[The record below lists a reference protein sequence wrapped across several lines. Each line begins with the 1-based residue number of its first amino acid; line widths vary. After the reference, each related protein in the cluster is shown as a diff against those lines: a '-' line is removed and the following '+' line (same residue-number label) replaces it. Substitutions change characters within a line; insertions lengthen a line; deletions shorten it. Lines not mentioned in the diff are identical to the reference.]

1 MKIKWKGLLK
11 NGRALYLAYDQGLEH
26 GPEGDFN
33 DKNIDPSYV
42 INIAKKSGFQG
53 IVFQKGIAEKYN
65 EEIKKSKIPLIIKLN
80 GKTKLYKGEALSEQ
94 ICSVDEALKLGAKAV
109 GFTIYLGS
117 AHEAHMISHFAKI
130 EREAH
135 KKGIPV
141 MLWAYPRG
149 KKIKNDVSREN
160 MAYSA
165 RLGLE
170 LGADVVKIKWNGKE
184 EDLRWAIKSAGK
196 CKLIVAGG
204 KKINESD
211 FLKQAKKIISC
222 GASGMA
228 IGRNLWGSNN
238 PLSLAK
244 ELNKIVFGR
253 K

>member
-1 MKIKWKGLLK
+1 MFCMLTETELQAYQLL
-11 NGRALYLAYDQGLEH
+11 
-26 GPEGDFN
+26 F
-33 DKNIDPSYV
+33 DKKLTSV
-42 INIAKKSGFQG
+42 EASTELAKKG
-53 IVFQKGIAEKYN
+53 IDFPPEK
-65 EEIKKSKIPLIIKLN
+65 LRAF
-80 GKTKLYKGEALSEQ
+80 KTTVA
-94 ICSVDEALKLGAKAV
+94 
-109 GFTIYLGS
+109 
-117 AHEAHMISHFAKI
+117 AKI

-184 EDLRWAIKSAGK
+184 EDLKWAIKSAGK

-204 KKINESD
+204 KKINESI
-211 FLKQAKKIISC
+211 FLKQAEKIIFC

-228 IGRNLWGSNN
+228 VGRNLWGSKN
-238 PLSLAK
+238 PLILANT
-244 ELNKIVFGR
+244 LNKIIF
-253 K
+253 KK